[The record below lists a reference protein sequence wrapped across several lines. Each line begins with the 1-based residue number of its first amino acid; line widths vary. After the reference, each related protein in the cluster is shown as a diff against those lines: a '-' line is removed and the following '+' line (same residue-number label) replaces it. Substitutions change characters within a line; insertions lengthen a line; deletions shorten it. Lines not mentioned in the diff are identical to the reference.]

1 MSLRTRLRRRPRL
14 RWFLVQARSR
24 IYAICEKVVAFC
36 PCIRRIFAEGPAMV
50 ASTAAC
56 SETKLPVAQAIRT
69 LAELS
74 GRTLLSSPLVG
85 YLKSS
90 VPLTVDVRCARPK
103 LLVCHDYKGGYQ
115 EDKWVQGKVGMEGY
129 VLWHWHLVDVFVYFS
144 HSLVTI
150 PPPGWINAAHK
161 HGVPV
166 SPRMVSSTAAHM
178 NCFAVEGA
186 TVKFCLESS

>member
-1 MSLRTRLRRRPRL
+1 MSLRTKLLRRRRL
-14 RWFLVQARSR
+14 RWFLVQARFRFS
-24 IYAICEKVVAFC
+24 AIWKKLIAFC
-36 PCIRRIFAEGPAMV
+36 PCIGTSISE
-50 ASTAAC
+50 ASIMAASS
-56 SETKLPVAQAIRT
+56 SEAGSPPVAQPIQT

-74 GRTLLSSPLVG
+74 ARTLLSSPILE

-90 VPLTVDVRCARPK
+90 APLTVNPLRHQRPQ

-115 EDKWVQGKVGMEGY
+115 EDKFVQGKKGMEGY

-166 SPRMVSSTAAHM
+166 SPMI
-178 NCFAVEGA
+178 
-186 TVKFCLESS
+186 K